1 VARLPGAEKIYQA
14 SERWRD
20 RCLLSDGSVFTGE
33 RLWTASN
40 LDQLER
46 YYVLRPEVGTGSG
59 FFEKLR
65 DQLEPATTGA
75 KQLAAELYWL
85 AMLFPSNTGSA
96 KKVQNIQLLW
106 SWSGS
111 TIPADNAELAAMGQG
126 IGSGGPA
133 YNFVFWREFA
143 FGIVLF
149 QEWRKLDPEEQRHL
163 MSEAWDFAAWVD
175 AAPQS
180 KTRQLRH
187 MLLHLVFPD
196 SFERIS
202 SSSDKQLIETAFAQ
216 DLSAIPLDEDE
227 REDSRVGRDKRLL
240 KLHQRLELQA
250 GTRVDFYVGDLR
262 KRWSRSKPQQHSPIV
277 SEAEAEDLPRTSLP
291 ATTKEKILAALATF
305 DNDLRT
311 SEAWISWETK
321 GNPRYALQQDD
332 KLYPVKQIISMVTGI
347 PRKDFSGGSQ
357 ANRYLESYGFRVRRL
372 SHVGAGPEAKAPI
385 AIQKPASL
393 PGSYS
398 IEDALDGL
406 FMGRTRFVEMLGTLR
421 RKRNIVLQGSP
432 GVGKT
437 FVARRLAYALMGVRD
452 TSRVE
457 MIQFHQSY
465 SYEDF
470 VQGWRPNGSGFELR
484 NGVFY
489 EFCRNAEEDS
499 ERPYVFVIDEI
510 NRGNLSKIL
519 GELMLLIEADKR
531 GPEYAIPLTYSP
543 ESDDRFFVP
552 ANVFIV
558 GLMNTADRSLALVD
572 YALRRRFGFI
582 TLEPEFAS
590 QRYRE
595 YLVNLGAPTA
605 LVDLIVAKLTALN
618 TAIADDKKNLG
629 PGFEIGHSFFTPSS
643 SDVPIDLTWYRK
655 VVADEVGPLLREY
668 WFDNPSRVADWIG
681 NLLG

>member
-1 VARLPGAEKIYQA
+1 VARLPGAERIYQA
-14 SERWRD
+14 TERWRD
-20 RCLLSDGSVFTGE
+20 RCLLSDGSVFTGD
-33 RLWTASN
+33 RLWTSGN
-40 LDQLER
+40 LDQLEK
-46 YYVLRPEVGTGSG
+46 YYVLRPEVGPGPG
-59 FFEKLR
+59 FFQKLR
-65 DQLEPATTGA
+65 GQLEPVTVGA

-96 KKVQNIQLLW
+96 KKSQNIRLLW
-106 SWSGS
+106 SWSGD
-111 TIPADNAELAAMGQG
+111 TLPPDHPELIALGQG

-133 YNFVFWREFA
+133 YNLAFWREFA

-149 QEWRKLDPEEQRHL
+149 QEWRKLEPEEQRGL
-163 MSEAWDFAAWVD
+163 VAAAWEFAAWVD
-175 AAPQS
+175 ALPQS
-180 KTRQLRH
+180 KARQLRH
-187 MLLHLVFPD
+187 MLLHLAFPD
-196 SFERIS
+196 SFERVS
-202 SSSDKQLIETAFAQ
+202 SSAEKRQIEMAFAQ
-216 DLSAIPLDEDE
+216 ELSAIPLSEDE

-240 KLHQRLELQA
+240 RLRQQLEQQSEA
-250 GTRVDFYVGDLR
+250 RIDFYVGDLR
-262 KRWSRSKPQQHSPIV
+262 ARWRGSEPRQRAPRV
-277 SEAEAEDLPRTSLP
+277 SESEAEDLPRASFP
-291 ATTKEKILAALATF
+291 PTTKEQILAALATF
-305 DNDLRT
+305 DSDLRS
-311 SEAWISWETK
+311 SEAWSAWEK
-321 GNPRYALQQDD
+321 DGHHLYALEEAG
-332 KLYPVKQIISMVTGI
+332 KLYPVKQIISLVTGI
-347 PRKDFSGGSQ
+347 SRSQFGGGSR
-357 ANRYLESYGFRVRRL
+357 ANRYLESYGFRIRRL
-372 SHVGAGPEAKAPI
+372 SEIVAGSGATAPTGVDQL
-385 AIQKPASL
+385 AVTL
-393 PGSYS
+393 GRYS

-406 FMGRTRFVEMLGTLR
+406 FMPKTRFVEMLDTLR

-452 TSRVE
+452 TSRIE

-489 EFCRNAEEDS
+489 EFCRKAENDS
-499 ERPYVFVIDEI
+499 GRSYVFVIDEI

-531 GPEYAIPLTYSP
+531 GAEYAIPLTYSP
-543 ESDDRFFVP
+543 DSDDRFSVP
-552 ANVFIV
+552 PNVFIV

-582 TLEPEFAS
+582 TLEPEFGS
-590 QRYRE
+590 ERYRE
-595 YLVNLGAPTA
+595 HLLNLGAPTE
-605 LVDLIVAKLTALN
+605 LVDLVVTKLTALN

-643 SDVPIDLTWYRK
+643 SDVPIGTTWYRK

-668 WFDNPSRVADWIG
+668 WFDNPSKAADWIG